1 MGEGSA
7 NGRIRKKE
15 VLVGKDWKVTETR
28 AYDPQ
33 GRLIRESVE
42 GGTLI
47 TNYTDGVRM
56 NVLANNLSSATISGE
71 LVSVYSSGALLREK
85 FYDNNG
91 TLRWSKDF
99 TKKEISTDYFD
110 DSGMSLLKKMGDIEV
125 RAQDIQD
132 GVTEIKIFKSGT
144 QILDTFQPAV
154 VVNGDGSIKYK

>member
-1 MGEGSA
+1 
-7 NGRIRKKE
+7 
-15 VLVGKDWKVTETR
+15 
-28 AYDPQ
+28 
-33 GRLIRESVE
+33 
-42 GGTLI
+42 
-47 TNYTDGVRM
+47 M

-71 LVSVYSSGALLREK
+71 LVSVYSSGALLSEK